1 MGSTIGRPRKLSN
14 EQVRTVLAWRAR
26 YVAWR
31 EMGTH
36 LKSQRA
42 LAQALGV
49 SPSTISYVVRIGG
62 RYKKDER

>member
-1 MGSTIGRPRKLSN
+1 MGSTIGRPRKLSD
-14 EQVRTVLAWRAR
+14 EQVRTVLAWHAR

-42 LAQALGV
+42 LAHALGV
-49 SPSTISYVVRIGG
+49 SPSTISYVVRTGG
-62 RYKKDER
+62 RYKKDAR